1 MLEEIQKNTLLGLQW
16 DPNWN
21 CQEVWSSYLH
31 PSEYSRW
38 SSQGGA
44 NMSPPPVLIG
54 LKTIGDFVKY
64 QLIFYKKDGKYILW
78 QNMLTKTF
86 PEQSAC
92 KVN

>member
-38 SSQGGA
+38 SSQGGGWYQ
-44 NMSPPPVLIG
+44 PPPGSDRVKQILDKSKLVLNNPVNSHHG
-54 LKTIGDFVKY
+54 EMY
-64 QLIFYKKDGKYILW
+64 QTNTRL
-78 QNMLTKTF
+78 
-86 PEQSAC
+86 
-92 KVN
+92 V